1 MIAIRISDQD
11 KLIRNKNDGKN
22 LTSSLFSL
30 IVDYLLILKNKYV
43 IISKKIWITITQRK
57 IFL

>member
-57 IFL
+57 ISK